1 MSAEPLLRIEGVSKA
16 FPWGKTRIQAV
27 NRAHLSIARGTTVGV
42 VGESGSGKSTL
53 GRLAIGLL
61 SPDEGAVFLEGT
73 PLPLKDGRAMRRHR
87 RDLQIVFQN
96 PASALNPRVPTARN
110 IAEPLV
116 VHNVGTARERSRR
129 VAELLTRVG
138 LDPAYSTAL
147 PDELSGGQLQRVMIA
162 RALALGP
169 KLVVCDEV
177 LSALDLSVQAQ
188 VLKLLRALQQDSNLS
203 YLFISHNLAA
213 VGYFSDVIAVMYL
226 GEIVEIGPATDILAA
241 PSHPYT
247 VGLFRSIL
255 HVPPSKAGRM
265 PPEPLP
271 GEIPSPLHRP
281 PGCPFHPRCAWAT
294 EACQTAPP
302 ALRVVS
308 GTHQAACHHLER
320 IEGGGVPVR

>member
-1 MSAEPLLRIEGVSKA
+1 MSAEPLLRIEGVTKA

-27 NRAHLSIARGTTVGV
+27 KRAQLSVARGTTVGV

-61 SPDEGAVFLEGT
+61 SPDEGAVYLEGS
-73 PLPLKDGRAMRRHR
+73 PLPLRDRHAMRRYR

-96 PASALNPRVPTARN
+96 PASALNPRVPVARN
-110 IAEPLV
+110 IAEPLR
-116 VHNVGTARERSRR
+116 VHGVGTAPEQRHR
-129 VAELLTRVG
+129 VQELLARVG
-138 LDPAYSTAL
+138 LDPAYGSAL

-188 VLKLLRALQQDSNLS
+188 VLQLLRTLQEDTDLA

-226 GEIVEIGPATDILAA
+226 GEIVEVAPAPDILAD
-241 PSHPYT
+241 PRHPYT
-247 VGLFRSIL
+247 LGLFRSIL
-255 HVPPSKAGRM
+255 HMPPSKDERT

-271 GEIPSPLHRP
+271 GEIPSPLNRP
-281 PGCPFHPRCAWAT
+281 SGCPFHPRCAWVT
-294 EACQTAPP
+294 DVCRTQPP
-302 ALRVVS
+302 DLRVVA
-308 GTHQAACHHLER
+308 GTHQAACHHAEHVS
-320 IEGGGVPVR
+320 GGGRAR